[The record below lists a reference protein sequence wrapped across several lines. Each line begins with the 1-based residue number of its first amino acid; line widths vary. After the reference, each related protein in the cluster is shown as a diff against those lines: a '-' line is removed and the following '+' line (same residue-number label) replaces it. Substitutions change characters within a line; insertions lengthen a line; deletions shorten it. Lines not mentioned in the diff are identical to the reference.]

1 MWFIELLIIVYI
13 IYRQLKIYAITK
25 ALLTKF
31 QNVFPQETEET
42 YTIESGDLVCQ
53 DSTSNEVRETI
64 LSSINTYLQ
73 NNRNSK
79 ADFYLIKDIVDRNCD
94 SVEEEISTQVPVPL
108 YYGLAGT
115 MLGIILGVG
124 SLWLSGDLS
133 LLLDATAQSGD
144 GSNGIENL
152 LVGVAMA
159 MVSSLVGVC
168 LTTSCSLKVKE
179 AKKEHEEG
187 KHEFLSWIQAELLPV
202 LTTDMMSAFSKM
214 TDNLAS
220 FNDAFAQN
228 ANDLKE
234 SLSIIQDATKGQTEL
249 FETIR
254 HIHFKEIVTA
264 NIAVYEK
271 LKGCTEEIG
280 LIGEQLKASRQYLQK
295 VTTLTDKL
303 DATEKRT
310 QLVEE
315 MANYFYKERS
325 NIDALSGVVSRSI
338 GEADSSLQRA
348 ADELKESIA
357 EQYKQL
363 SDHMNIQREKFEEV
377 ADEQTKTM
385 TQAAQARIE
394 VFDALSDNLNTVT
407 KDLNSISAELS
418 SLTGELKNFSTIKS
432 GMDSLVMSIKSQNER
447 IDKLV
452 VTLNQRSASMT
463 SRTVHVS
470 TGSDG
475 PLKKRYK
482 SFSVYLSRLLR
493 K

>member
-42 YTIESGDLVCQ
+42 YTIESGNLVCQ

-363 SDHMNIQREKFEEV
+363 SDHMNQQREKFEEV

-385 TQAAQARIE
+385 THAAQSRIE
-394 VFDALSDNLNTVT
+394 VFDSLSDNLNTVT